1 MRLPMSSRPLQAARH
16 AVWLVAGLGLLALVV
31 LWAGWSGLTLAALQ
45 EASPALLLL
54 ALLPAAVAPV
64 VHAWRWQRMLL
75 VLDQVM
81 PLRAALRATV
91 AATLANYAV
100 PGYAWAPVKGLV
112 ARQAYGV
119 ALTRSAPT
127 LAVEQALDA
136 AALAL
141 GVGLGLLLMP
151 GLAVRAQFQPPRDV
165 FWLVLPA
172 GAALVAL
179 PALRRSGRFNAHLAA
194 LRSSGRQLLG
204 SRALHPWLASLTLA
218 RLVCDLVSF
227 WLVAAALGQ
236 RLDPAQ
242 LLLLA
247 SLPPLAGL
255 VTPIP
260 GGLGVREG
268 GVVAVGTLLGLPAGP
283 LAGAALLHRTV
294 LLAGLP
300 LALVTCSIAPRSR
313 P

>member
-1 MRLPMSSRPLQAARH
+1 MRLPVSPRPLQAARH
-16 AVWLVAGLGLLALVV
+16 AVWLAAGLGLLALVV
-31 LWAGWSGLTLAALQ
+31 LWAGRSGLTLAALQ
-45 EASPALLLL
+45 KASPALLLL
-54 ALLPAAVAPV
+54 ALLPAAVAPA

-75 VLDQVM
+75 VLDQAL

-91 AATLANYAV
+91 AATLANYAI

-136 AALAL
+136 GALIL
-141 GVGLGLLLMP
+141 GAGLGLLLMP
-151 GLAVRAQFQPPRDV
+151 DLAAQAQIQPPRGLL
-165 FWLVLPA
+165 WLALPA

-179 PALRRSGRFNAHLAA
+179 AALRRRRRFDAHLAA
-194 LRSSGRQLLG
+194 LRSSGRRLLG
-204 SRALHPWLASLTLA
+204 SRALYPWLASLTLA
-218 RLVCDLVSF
+218 RWASDLSAF
-227 WLVAAALGQ
+227 WLVAAALGM
-236 RLDPAQ
+236 RLDPEQ

-247 SLPPLAGL
+247 SLPALAGL
-255 VTPIP
+255 AVPIP

-268 GVVAVGTLLGLPAGP
+268 GAVAVGALLGLPAGP
-283 LAGAALLHRTV
+283 LAGAALLHRAV

-300 LALVTCSIAPRSR
+300 LALSTFSIAPRSR

>member
-1 MRLPMSSRPLQAARH
+1 MRLPVSPRPLRAARH
-16 AVWLVAGLGLLALVV
+16 AGWLVAGLVLLALVV
-31 LWAGWSGLTLAALQ
+31 LWAGRSGLTLAAPWRT
-45 EASPALLLL
+45 SPALLLL
-54 ALLPAAVAPV
+54 ALVPSTIAPI

-75 VLDQVM
+75 VLDQGL

-91 AATLANYAV
+91 AATLVNYTV

-141 GVGLGLLLMP
+141 GAGLGLLLMP
-151 GLAVRAQFQPPRDV
+151 GLAAQAQLQPPRGV

-179 PALRRSGRFNAHLAA
+179 AALRRSGRFDAHLAA

-204 SRALHPWLASLTLA
+204 SRALYPWLASLTLA

-227 WLVAAALGQ
+227 RLVAATLGL

-247 SLPPLAGL
+247 SLPALAGL
-255 VTPIP
+255 AVPIP
-260 GGLGVREG
+260 GGLGIREG
-268 GVVAVGTLLGLPAGP
+268 GVVAIGTLLGLPVGP
-283 LAGAALLHRTV
+283 LAGAALLHRAA

-300 LALVTCSIAPRSR
+300 LALIICSIAPRSR

>member
-1 MRLPMSSRPLQAARH
+1 MRLPVSPMPLQAARR

-31 LWAGWSGLTLAALQ
+31 LWAGRSGLTLAAPR

-54 ALLPAAVAPV
+54 ALLPAAATPV

-75 VLDQVM
+75 VLDQGL

-91 AATLANYAV
+91 AATLVNYAV

-141 GVGLGLLLMP
+141 GAGLGLVLMP
-151 GLAVRAQFQPPRDV
+151 GLATQAQFQPPRGV
-165 FWLVLPA
+165 FWLAVPA
-172 GAALVAL
+172 GVALVAL
-179 PALRRSGRFNAHLAA
+179 AALRRSGRFDAHLAA

-204 SRALHPWLASLTLA
+204 SRALYPWLASLTLA
-218 RLVCDLVSF
+218 RWASDLVSF
-227 WLVAAALGQ
+227 WLATAALGV
-236 RLDPAQ
+236 RLNPAQ
-242 LLLLA
+242 VLLLA
-247 SLPPLAGL
+247 SLPVLAGL

-283 LAGAALLHRTV
+283 LAGAALLHRAV

-300 LALVTCSIAPRSR
+300 LALITFSIAPRSR
-313 P
+313 L